1 MFTIIYEKSSG
12 KVVSITSISNEE
24 ELKKSLPESNSFIYV
39 NEIPQYNIY
48 RQSMVVKESVLT
60 VVDLA
65 LTEEQE
71 KFATNMEI
79 LQEIQAL
86 KEFLSTSD
94 YKALKYLDGALSE
107 VEYEP
112 IRLQRDQ
119 TRAKINELEIKLR

>member
-119 TRAKINELEIKLR
+119 TRAKINELETKLR

>member
-112 IRLQRDQ
+112 IRLQRYQ
-119 TRAKINELEIKLR
+119 TRAKINELETKLR

>member
-94 YKALKYLDGALSE
+94 YKAIKYLDGALSE

-119 TRAKINELEIKLR
+119 TRAKINELETKLR